1 MQICAML
8 ALTALTLNGTWD
20 FKLLPS
26 ETNEAVHVA
35 WSSIEVPSNWEMK
48 GFGRPRYGTDIE
60 GRCIS
65 GEVGVYRRT
74 FKVPRDWKGRIFLC
88 FDGVM
93 FGAAV
98 TLNGR
103 PAADFSSSY
112 NRHEFDVTD
121 LVRREGENEIVVRTH
136 GFPKGAEFDTHDDWV
151 LHGIFRDVTLVN
163 RPGLHLKDWF
173 LTTRLVGRTAEVA
186 LRSELSGEGTVG
198 WRLVAPDGRE
208 VAAADGLTAKLTVA
222 DAAFWSAEAPTLY
235 RLEIAVKDAGGVVTE
250 RLAEKV
256 GLREVTWSGRVF
268 RVNGR
273 PVKLRG
279 VDHHD
284 ISPTNGRAI
293 TAAEQRRDVQLMKA
307 ANVNFVRTSH
317 YPPSPAFMDACDEL
331 GIYLMDEVPFGYG
344 DGNLTNE
351 SYAPLLVERAEL
363 TLRRDRNRPSVV
375 AWSVGNE
382 NPVTDV
388 TRAAMRRVREL
399 DPSRPCCFPMQ
410 PRECERN
417 LAKRP
422 PSDLGDLVNWHYPLI
437 CGSFEKLRADFA
449 TFDRPYVFGEYA
461 HAYGTDFGY
470 LEDYW
475 AALRDDPAF
484 GGGAVWMFQD
494 QGILRKAADLT
505 DAERRNQTWPD
516 AEHVYDTF
524 GSYGTDGVVYS
535 DRTPQTCYYELRK
548 VYAPV
553 WCGQAFLP
561 YPAGPGT
568 NGWIAVENRY
578 DQLDL
583 DDAVTGEWQ
592 VVADRSVLRRGE
604 LSIPLLAPHERGFL
618 TLPRLPVADRE
629 AAVVRLEVTFT
640 ERRTGRRVY
649 EKCFVLR
656 EDFSRVTSA
665 GTTSLA
671 FDAASGRVQL
681 RDATGTVVLDSPL
694 LVRLDRRP
702 MIAKDRQLGHCPPQ
716 APQSVRVLEQTDGRL
731 ELAVAWPKA
740 SGRVTFVSSPT
751 SVRVDYA
758 LTAEAEMKTV
768 EAGLAFALPSG
779 MRRFDWAGDGPYEA
793 YPRCALLSDFGIWSV
808 DRGDLYFPGNRMNVR
823 LAVASVPDGAGV
835 ALHPVSSAD
844 VVFERFGE
852 TALIGHNAFVGG
864 KGSKFRRP
872 NGLRELKAGDVLSG
886 TFELSAVPAARP
898 APLKALFGPVVRL
911 EPFMPFHAVYDQSE
925 PTGRGRAK

>member
-1 MQICAML
+1 MMTCLL
-8 ALTALTLNGTWD
+8 AVTALTLNGTWD

-26 ETNEAVHVA
+26 ETNDAAQVA
-35 WSSIEVPSNWEMK
+35 WASIEVPSNWEMK

-60 GRCIS
+60 GKCIS

-74 FKVPRDWKGRIFLC
+74 FDVPGDWQGRVFLR

-98 TLNGR
+98 SLNGK
-103 PAADFSSSY
+103 PAADFASSY

-121 LVRREGENEIVVRTH
+121 LVRRGEPNEIVVRTH

-163 RPGLHLKDWF
+163 RPDLHVKDWF
-173 LTTRLVGRTAEVA
+173 LTTRLNGRTAEVS
-186 LRSELSGEGTVG
+186 LRSELSGEGTVS
-198 WRLVAPDGRE
+198 WRLVAPDGRD
-208 VAAADGLTAKLTVA
+208 VDAADGRSAKLAVA
-222 DAAFWSAEAPTLY
+222 DAALWSAESPTLY
-235 RLEIAVKDAGGVVTE
+235 RLEIAVKDAKGVVTE
-250 RLAEKV
+250 RLVEKV

-293 TAAEQRRDVQLMKA
+293 TAAEQRRDIRLMKA

-344 DGNLTNE
+344 DKNLTNE
-351 SYAPLLVERAEL
+351 TYAPLLVERSEL
-363 TLRRDRNRPSVV
+363 TLRRDRNRPSVI

-388 TRAAMRRVREL
+388 TRAAMRRVRAL

-410 PRECERN
+410 PNECVRN

-437 CGSFEKLRADFA
+437 CGSFEELRADFA

-475 AALRDDPAF
+475 TALRDDPAF

-505 DAERRNQTWPD
+505 DAERRDQTWPD
-516 AEHVYDTF
+516 AGHVYDTF

-553 WCGQAFLP
+553 FCGEAFLP

-583 DDAVTGEWQ
+583 DDAVTGEWK
-592 VVADRSVLRRGE
+592 VFADRAVIAGGE
-604 LSIPLLAPHERGFL
+604 LAIPPLAPHERGFL
-618 TLPRLPVADRE
+618 TLPGLRTANLE
-629 AAVVRLEVTFT
+629 AAVVRLEVAFV
-640 ERRTGRRVY
+640 ERRTGNRVY
-649 EKCFVLR
+649 EKSFVLR
-656 EDFSRVTSA
+656 EDFSRVASA
-665 GTTSLA
+665 GTTAFA

-681 RDATGTVVLDSPL
+681 RDATGTTVLDSPP

-702 MIAKDRQLGHCPPQ
+702 MIAKDRHLGHRPPQ
-716 APQSVRVLEQTDGRL
+716 APQSVRVLSQAGGRL
-731 ELAVAWPKA
+731 ELAVVWSNV
-740 SGRVTFVSSPT
+740 SGRVTFTPSPT

-758 LTAEAEMKTV
+758 LTVGAEMKSV
-768 EAGLAFALPSG
+768 EAGLAFAVPSDV
-779 MRRFDWAGDGPYEA
+779 RRFDWAGDGPYEA
-793 YPRCALLSDFGIWSV
+793 YPKCALLSDFGLWSV
-808 DRGDLYFPGNRMNVR
+808 DRGDLYFPGNRANVR

-835 ALHPVSSAD
+835 LLRPMSSAD
-844 VVFERFGE
+844 VVFERLDE
-852 TALIGHNAFVGG
+852 TALIGHNAYVGG
-864 KGSKFRRP
+864 KGSKFRKP
-872 NGLRELKAGDVLSG
+872 NGLRELKPGDVLTG
-886 TFELSAVPAARP
+886 AFELSAVPAVRP
-898 APLKALFGPVVRL
+898 AALEALFGPPVALR
-911 EPFMPFHAVYDQSE
+911 PFMPFHAVYDHSAPAE
-925 PTGRGRAK
+925 RGRAK